1 MTSEVT
7 APLGG
12 TERSAILLLTVG
24 ERLASDVL
32 KYLDPKEVQK
42 LGMAISRMKTVS
54 RKEVSQTL
62 QDFLAQA
69 GDRMPLGIGSEE
81 YLLASLGNAVGKERA
96 KEFVGQIMAGRL
108 AGMDAVRHMSAGA
121 VADLLRNEHPQI
133 AAIVLANLKPDHA
146 AEVLALLPEGQRPGL
161 LTRIASLES
170 LPPAALKELDA
181 IIDQKVSDAPGIH
194 SSRIGDIKAAVDLL
208 NHLDRSL
215 GADIL
220 DSIRQED
227 PDLGVTLDEALFAFE
242 DLMEVADRD
251 IQSLLKEVPSD
262 LLVKS
267 LKAADE
273 GLKEKI
279 FRNMS
284 KRAAELIR
292 DDIEG
297 TGPVRLAD
305 VELAQKAIVR
315 IARRLA
321 EKGDIT
327 LAAGRQEGLRQ
338 GAEEVRDQLQVLRSL
353 IGTLAR
359 PLAQLDS
366 RVEEELVALTVTLV
380 RQLLRREVR
389 TEPGVIVAAVRE
401 ALAVLP
407 LSAREIVIK
416 VHPEDAALL
425 RELYPEQAVV
435 DGPGWRL
442 LESPAITRG
451 GCVVVT
457 STSEVDATI
466 ERRLAAAIRHVFGG
480 DRPADPPAD
489 ADWDPAPSRA
499 AAAPVCGDPEVPR
512 DDTPALN
519 P

>member
-1 MTSEVT
+1 MNTSEVDAELEFEPWQAWGGAGLAEAPDPGGDGVDLRPPT
-7 APLGG
+7 AQEL
-12 TERSAILLLTVG
+12 
-24 ERLASDVL
+24 
-32 KYLDPKEVQK
+32 
-42 LGMAISRMKTVS
+42 
-54 RKEVSQTL
+54 
-62 QDFLAQA
+62 
-69 GDRMPLGIGSEE
+69 
-81 YLLASLGNAVGKERA
+81 
-96 KEFVGQIMAGRL
+96 
-108 AGMDAVRHMSAGA
+108 
-121 VADLLRNEHPQI
+121 
-133 AAIVLANLKPDHA
+133 
-146 AEVLALLPEGQRPGL
+146 EVLRQAAHLEG
-161 LTRIASLES
+161 
-170 LPPAALKELDA
+170 
-181 IIDQKVSDAPGIH
+181 
-194 SSRIGDIKAAVDLL
+194 
-208 NHLDRSL
+208 
-215 GADIL
+215 
-220 DSIRQED
+220 
-227 PDLGVTLDEALFAFE
+227 
-242 DLMEVADRD
+242 
-251 IQSLLKEVPSD
+251 
-262 LLVKS
+262 
-267 LKAADE
+267 
-273 GLKEKI
+273 
-279 FRNMS
+279 
-284 KRAAELIR
+284 
-292 DDIEG
+292 
-297 TGPVRLAD
+297 
-305 VELAQKAIVR
+305 
-315 IARRLA
+315 
-321 EKGDIT
+321 